1 MAESER
7 EPPIKIV
14 IADDHVHE
22 REGFKQLLSLL
33 DFVEVIGEAASAQSA
48 VQTALELRPDVVMM
62 DLTWYKDRTAGA
74 IAIQQ
79 IKEQA
84 PEIKILAV
92 TVYQEL
98 IEEAR
103 QAGADLAVDKDSLSH
118 KSTLGARIRDTYASK
133 PVARTQRPPIEQ
145 LSEREHEVLKL
156 VALGQTDAGIAVYLH
171 LSTSTVKKHVS
182 SILAK
187 LSANNR
193 SAAIAIAYECGIL
206 RGTQSD
212 LPAVE

>member
-1 MAESER
+1 MADPIEAR
-7 EPPIKIV
+7 AIKIV
-14 IADDHVHE
+14 IADDHIHE

-33 DFVEVIGEAASAQSA
+33 DFVEVIGEATSAQSA
-48 VQTALELRPDVVMM
+48 VQTALTLRPDVLLM

-74 IAIQQ
+74 TAIRQ

-103 QAGADLAVDKDSLSH
+103 LAGADLAVDKDALSH
-118 KSTLGARIRDTYASK
+118 KSTLGARIRDTYTSK
-133 PVARTQRPPIEQ
+133 PVLRPKRSPIAQ
-145 LSEREHEVLKL
+145 LTERETEVLKL
-156 VALGQTDAGIAVYLH
+156 VAQGQTDAGIAEQLY
-171 LSTSTVKKHVS
+171 LSTSTIKKHVS
-182 SILAK
+182 SILTK
-187 LSANNR
+187 LDANNR
-193 SAAIAIAYECGIL
+193 SAAIANAYDCGIL
-206 RGTQSD
+206 RGTQRD